1 MTDDNTVYPAIQTTV
16 SARLFVQ
23 SGRRPRNTEEQA
35 AYVRAYLLKS
45 KACPDE
51 IVEACASDMAIM
63 ISGETCILIPVPDCK
78 GGTYPNLR
86 LALSI
91 QDRTRGKAQVMDILT
106 RSRPTE
112 SQCQRHRRGEAALT
126 PEELKITVRP
136 HKPFT
141 LRKVYFVDNVTTS
154 GATIQACH
162 EALGF
167 GTGLVYAE
175 ALRRPD
181 AGLQVFAKSS

>member
-1 MTDDNTVYPAIQTTV
+1 MSI
-16 SARLFVQ
+16 L
-23 SGRRPRNTEEQA
+23 
-35 AYVRAYLLKS
+35 
-45 KACPDE
+45 
-51 IVEACASDMAIM
+51 

-78 GGTYPNLR
+78 GGTGSNLR

-91 QDRTRGKAQVMDILT
+91 AEHTRGKAQVMDILT
-106 RSRPTE
+106 RSESTD

-141 LRKVYFVDNVTTS
+141 LTKIYFVDNVITS

-162 EALGF
+162 DALGF

>member
-1 MTDDNTVYPAIQTTV
+1 MTDDRTVYPTSLTTV

-23 SGRRPRNTEEQA
+23 TGRRPRNTEEQST
-35 AYVRAYLLKS
+35 YLRAYLLKS
-45 KACPDE
+45 EACPDE

-63 ISGETCILIPVPDCK
+63 ISGDTCILIPVPDCK
-78 GGTYPNLR
+78 GGTGPNLR
-86 LALSI
+86 LALRI
-91 QDRTRGKAQVMDILT
+91 AEHTGGKAQVMDILT

-112 SQCQRHRRGEAALT
+112 SQCRRHRRGEAALT
-126 PEELKITVRP
+126 PEQLKIVVKP

-141 LRKVYFVDNVTTS
+141 LTKIYFVDNVITS

-162 EALGF
+162 DALGF

-175 ALRRPD
+175 ALRNR
-181 AGLQVFAKSS
+181 A

>member
-1 MTDDNTVYPAIQTTV
+1 MTDDCTVYPTSLTTA

-23 SGRRPRNTEEQA
+23 TGRRVRNAGEQSV
-35 AYVRAYLLKS
+35 YLRSYLLKS
-45 KACPDE
+45 EACPDE

-78 GGTYPNLR
+78 GGTGSNLR

-91 QDRTRGKAQVMDILT
+91 AEHTRGKAQVMDILT

-112 SQCQRHRRGEAALT
+112 SQCQRHRRGEAAMT
-126 PEELKITVRP
+126 PKELKITVRP
-136 HKPFT
+136 HKSFT
-141 LRKVYFVDNVTTS
+141 LTKIYFVDNVTTS

-162 EALGF
+162 DALGF

-175 ALRRPD
+175 ALRNR
-181 AGLQVFAKSS
+181 A